1 MEQFEQYSET
11 MLAVAVVVF
20 GLGLAYLVV
29 SSIVSLMNSPKDEG
43 N

>member
-1 MEQFEQYSET
+1 MDQFAQYSET
-11 MLAVAVVVF
+11 MLVVAVVVF

-29 SSIVSLMNSPKDEG
+29 SSIVSLTNPPKDEG